1 MTPSPVPVLALIPPR
16 ESMLPKRK
24 RDGLC
29 PSCDRPILVT
39 GECAG
44 CTGS

>member
-1 MTPSPVPVLALIPPR
+1 MSAVPVLALKPPKPQ
-16 ESMLPKRK
+16 MLPKRAP
-24 RDGLC
+24 RVELC
-29 PSCDRPILVT
+29 TSCDRPISPT